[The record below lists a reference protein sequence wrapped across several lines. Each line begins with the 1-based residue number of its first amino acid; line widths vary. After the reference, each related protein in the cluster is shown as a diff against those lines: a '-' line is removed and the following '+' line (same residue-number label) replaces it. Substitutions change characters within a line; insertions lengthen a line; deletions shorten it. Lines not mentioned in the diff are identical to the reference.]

1 MSDKYK
7 KPMPLPKPKPKRG
20 TLNEMKSA
28 GDTAAIRAAVKR
40 ADAEAKRKEQ
50 LAKQKKE
57 EERQRKLAAEARLK
71 APRGNLLRTPSGL
84 QSSDDVHKSLKE
96 RMKKYKKKN

>member
-7 KPMPLPKPKPKRG
+7 KMPLPKSKPKRG

-40 ADAEAKRKEQ
+40 ADAEAEKAE
-50 LAKQKKE
+50 KKK
-57 EERQRKLAAEARLK
+57 KL
-71 APRGNLLRTPSGL
+71 
-84 QSSDDVHKSLKE
+84 
-96 RMKKYKKKN
+96 KKYKKKN

>member
-1 MSDKYK
+1 MSNKYK

-40 ADAEAKRKEQ
+40 ADAKEKEK
-50 LAKQKKE
+50 LAK
-57 EERQRKLAAEARLK
+57 
-71 APRGNLLRTPSGL
+71 TP
-84 QSSDDVHKSLKE
+84 KNLKE

>member
-20 TLNEMKSA
+20 TLNEMRSA

-57 EERQRKLAAEARLK
+57 EERQRKLAAEARTRSPK
-71 APRGNLLRTPSGL
+71 GNLL
-84 QSSDDVHKSLKE
+84 
-96 RMKKYKKKN
+96 KYKKNK

>member
-1 MSDKYK
+1 MSDNTSKYK
-7 KPMPLPKPKPKRG
+7 KPMPLPKPKPKFG

-57 EERQRKLAAEARLK
+57 EERQRKLAAKARAK
-71 APRGNLLRTPSGL
+71 QGNLVKPFSKTPEN
-84 QSSDDVHKSLKE
+84 LKE
-96 RMKKYKKKN
+96 RLKKYKKNN